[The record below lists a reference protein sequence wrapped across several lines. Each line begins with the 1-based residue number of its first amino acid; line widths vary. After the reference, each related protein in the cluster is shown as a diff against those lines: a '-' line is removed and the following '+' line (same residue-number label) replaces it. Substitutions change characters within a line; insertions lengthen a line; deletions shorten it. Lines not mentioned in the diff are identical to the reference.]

1 MHIAAAV
8 GTPVIAL
15 FGPTDPALVGP
26 YGPGHTV
33 LRPPTGNVGDIT
45 VEEVL
50 AAAKPF
56 LV

>member
-1 MHIAAAV
+1 MHLAAAV
-8 GTPVIAL
+8 GAPVIAL

-26 YGPGHTV
+26 YGAGHTV
-33 LRPPTGNVGDIT
+33 FRNMQT
-45 VEEVL
+45 VSVEQVL